1 MKFYLY
7 HRNERKCDALTNEEA
22 RKYLT
27 ESQIREA
34 IDAKREDPFE
44 EVAFMVSNGII
55 VYE

>member
-7 HRNERKCDALTNEEA
+7 HRNERKCDKLTNEEA

-27 ESQIREA
+27 DRQIQEA
-34 IDAKREDPFE
+34 VDAKHEDPFE
-44 EVAFMVSNGII
+44 EVSFMVPDGII